1 MDKQV
6 SIIGTG
12 MNGKNSVT
20 VPALEAI
27 NNADAVIGA
36 KRMTTPFSDMDK
48 PVLVSYDPAETSDFI
63 EKTPYEKYAVL
74 MSGDCGFF
82 SGTEKLLPYLAGFH
96 TEIICGITSPVYFS
110 SKIKI
115 PWSDWHFISL
125 HGTDANIVRNICA
138 HEKTFFLLGG
148 KITPSGIC
156 RMLCEYGLDDTEIYI
171 GENLSYDNEKITHS
185 CANELCDIQTTNL
198 AVLLAVNKKYEKLKR
213 IGIPDGEFIR
223 SKVPM
228 TKSEVRSVC
237 ISKLEIADNSI
248 CWDIGSG
255 SGSVSVEMAL
265 QCTDGKV
272 YSVDRSEDAI
282 SLIRQNLRKFG
293 CDNIIPVHG
302 CAENIV
308 HELPAPDC
316 VFIGGSGGHLSK
328 IIGMAYEKNPYAV
341 IVITAVS
348 LETLN
353 KSAEAFE
360 DMGISPEITQI
371 AVTRTR
377 KIGTHTMLTAENP
390 IFIIKGGAK

>member
-1 MDKQV
+1 MNKKV
-6 SIIGTG
+6 SIIGIG
-12 MNGKNSVT
+12 MNGKKSLT
-20 VPALEAI
+20 AQALEAI
-27 NNADAVIGA
+27 RSADALIGA
-36 KRMTTPFSDMDK
+36 KRMTDSFSDMDK
-48 PVLVSYDPAETSDFI
+48 PVLISYDPAETAEFI
-63 EKTPYEKYAVL
+63 KRNTHEKYAVL

-82 SGTEKLLPYLAGFH
+82 SGAEKLLPYLADFR
-96 TEIICGITSPVYFS
+96 TEVICGISSPVYFS
-110 SKIKI
+110 SKIRI

-148 KITPSGIC
+148 KITPAKIC
-156 RMLCEYGLDDTEIYI
+156 RQLCEYGLCETEIYI
-171 GENLSYDNEKITHS
+171 GENLSYDNEKITS
-185 CANELCDIQTTNL
+185 GCANELCDIQTANL
-198 AVLLAVNKKYEKLKR
+198 SVLLAVNKKYEKLKR
-213 IGIPDGEFIR
+213 IGIPDYEFIR

-237 ISKLEIADNSI
+237 ISKLEIANDSI

-255 SGSVSVEMAL
+255 SGSVSVEMAV

-282 SLIRQNLRKFG
+282 SLVRQNLRRFG

-316 VFIGGSGGHLSK
+316 VFIGGSGGHLSE
-328 IIGMAYEKNPYAV
+328 IVENVYEKNPYAV

-353 KSAEAFE
+353 RSAAVFE
-360 DMGISPEITQI
+360 NIGISAEITQI
-371 AVTRTR
+371 SVTRT
-377 KIGTHTMLTAENP
+377 KKVETHTMLAAENP
-390 IFIIKGGAK
+390 IFIIKGGVK

>member
-125 HGTDANIVRNICA
+125 HGTDANIVRNIYA

-156 RMLCEYGLDDTEIYI
+156 RMLCEYGLDDMEIYI

-308 HELPAPDC
+308 HKLPAPDC

-353 KSAEAFE
+353 KSSEAFE

>member
-48 PVLVSYDPAETSDFI
+48 PVLVSYDPAETADFI
-63 EKTPYEKYAVL
+63 EKTPYKKYAVL

-156 RMLCEYGLDDTEIYI
+156 RMLCEYGLDDMEIYI

-185 CANELCDIQTTNL
+185 CANELCDIQTANL

-353 KSAEAFE
+353 KSSEAFE